1 MPDSRSTP
9 SKIGRYTVTRLIGR
23 GAMGEVYLGRDAELA
38 RDVAIKV
45 VRLPPLP
52 KDQQTYLERF
62 RNEAKAVGRLR
73 HPSIVAVHDVGEDP
87 EHGPYLVFDFVD
99 GMNLKDALRT
109 RGVLAPAELVALAEQ
124 VGSALD
130 AAHREGIIHRDI
142 KPENLLL
149 GPDGQVHL
157 ADFGVARVPDAQL
170 TTEGQFLGTPCYAAP
185 ESLMG
190 REATRAS
197 DQFSFGAVLYEAL
210 SGVRAFPGKE
220 AVVVAH
226 AVIHQAPAPLSQVA
240 VPRSVVPAEVE
251 AVIARA
257 MHKDPAL
264 RYGTLGALVL
274 ALRMAYADAGVLPR
288 PDHSQRLRVDAQRLR
303 GDGQSASEPPEEA
316 PARLP
321 LWPFAAAL
329 LVGGVAVVQVGGFGD
344 ALWGPGTEAGALPS
358 TDASVA
364 ALSSA
369 DAAEAGAAEVVDGPL
384 PDAQAPAAN
393 SEPDTSQA
401 AEPTAFER
409 EEGAKDALEHA
420 LDALKSGDLK
430 AAAAAADEAYRLDPE
445 NPDVLAL
452 REKLR

>member
-1 MPDSRSTP
+1 MPDPRSPP
-9 SKIGRYTVTRLIGR
+9 SKIGRYTVIRLIGR
-23 GAMGEVYLGRDAELA
+23 GAMGAVYLGRDAELA

-62 RNEAKAVGRLR
+62 RNEARAVGRLR

-87 EHGPYLVFDFVD
+87 DHGPYLVFDFVD

-109 RGVLAPAELVALAEQ
+109 RGVLTPSEVVVLAEQ

-149 GPDGQVHL
+149 GADGQVHL

-185 ESLMG
+185 ECLMG

-197 DQFSFGAVLYEAL
+197 DQFSFGTVLYEAV

-220 AVVVAH
+220 ALVVAH
-226 AVIHQAPAPLSQVA
+226 AVIHQTPPPPSQVA
-240 VPRSVVPAEVE
+240 APAGVVPVQVE

-257 MHKDPAL
+257 MHKDPGL

-274 ALRMAYADAGVLPR
+274 ALRMAYAEAGVLPR
-288 PDHSQRLRVDAQRLR
+288 PDHPQRLRS
-303 GDGQSASEPPEEA
+303 DGPNASDA
-316 PARLP
+316 PAELSGRLP

-329 LVGGVAVVQVGGFGD
+329 LVGAVAVVQVGGFGE
-344 ALWGPGTEAGALPS
+344 ALWGAARDAGVPAMPDARDSASPEEAPEASAVEAPGAALAELQPSDAGGE
-358 TDASVA
+358 TDAASA
-364 ALSSA
+364 ADL
-369 DAAEAGAAEVVDGPL
+369 
-384 PDAQAPAAN
+384 
-393 SEPDTSQA
+393 
-401 AEPTAFER
+401 TAFER
-409 EEGAKDALEHA
+409 EEGAKDALERA
-420 LDALKSGDLK
+420 LRALRTGDLK
-430 AAAAAADEAYRLDPE
+430 SAASAADEAYRLDPE